1 MSFEHVLKGVRVLV
15 TRPEPQAR
23 SFCEKLEGLGAEV
36 LELPLIRILP
46 PDSWEGFDRSFE
58 NLRSFDWIIFA
69 SANAV
74 NFTLAR
80 LYEKGL
86 TAGFS
91 RIKIAAVGPST
102 AQALVTHAARKP
114 NFVPDSFVAE
124 SLVQGFPGYPDLSGV
139 KILWPKTSIGRTY
152 VKDKLEEAGAVV
164 QIVYCYKTEGPE
176 EPDKVADRL
185 QELLDSRALDCITL
199 TSTET
204 VKQLARCLDDVLK
217 KQEEIASE
225 AGLRQAARH
234 RLLGNVKIAVIGPE
248 TYDAAMR
255 YLGRADIKAKTYT
268 TDGLVTALTKHV
280 VRHGAGA
287 RVS

>member
-1 MSFEHVLKGVRVLV
+1 MSFEHVLKGIRVLV
-15 TRPEPQAR
+15 TRPESQAH
-23 SFCEKLEGLGAEV
+23 SFSEKLQGLGAEV

-74 NFTLAR
+74 NFALTR

-86 TAGFS
+86 TSGLS

-102 AQALVTHAARKP
+102 AQALVTQAARKP
-114 NFVPDSFVAE
+114 NFVPSSFVAE
-124 SLVQGFPGYPDLSGV
+124 SLVQDFPGYPNLSGV
-139 KILWPKTSIGRTY
+139 KILWPKTSIGRIY
-152 VKDKLEEAGAVV
+152 VKERLEEAGAVV
-164 QIVYCYKTEGPE
+164 QIVHCYKTEGPE
-176 EPDKVADRL
+176 EPARVGERL
-185 QELLDSRALDCITL
+185 AELLNNQALDCITL

-204 VKQLARCLDDVLK
+204 VKQLALCLDDVLRMK
-217 KQEEIASE
+217 EKIASE
-225 AGLRQAARH
+225 ASQRREARC

-248 TYDAAMR
+248 TYDAALR

-268 TDGLVTALTKHV
+268 TDGLVTALTKHI
-280 VRHGAGA
+280 VRHGIGAGA
-287 RVS
+287 S